1 MWKVDFSPESFAD
14 VQCALIYY
22 LEKGL
27 STGEAFIQA
36 VEKSVS
42 ILKKNPYYQIRYK
55 NIRCLPLHKFPFM
68 LHFELDEHKKQIKIL
83 GCIHTSL
90 NPADKWR

>member
-1 MWKVDFSPESFAD
+1 MWKVNFSPESLAD
-14 VQCALIYY
+14 VHSALSYY
-22 LEKGL
+22 LGISV
-27 STGEAFIQA
+27 STGEAFILA
-36 VEKSVS
+36 LENGVS
-42 ILKKNPYYQIRYK
+42 TLKKNPYYQIRYK

-68 LHFELDEHKKQIKIL
+68 LHFELDEINSQIKIL